1 MSNKIYTTL
10 LQRQIDTFVATFQ
23 DDGASLFKN
32 EQNAL
37 IHPGE
42 YGMYRERC
50 FCSLL
55 RAVLTR
61 DCSLSDGFIFS
72 SRHEQPTT
80 QCDILVKN
88 ALSMPL
94 TDSGIAKF
102 HPVEDIYA
110 VVEMKSNLTKKEL
123 TDALRKLAKV
133 KMIGDDRTNR
143 VNYQEPLLPAFNTIP
158 TFLVCNRLSNIKIK
172 KLNFGAIYDGID
184 QKYWHNAILS
194 LEDGLLLYRYK
205 GSDLTDNEEKVHK
218 RISGLNSDPCIP
230 WPFPQVSYRSDS
242 EAVVH
247 NCKQDY
253 FPSSKADKYRHIM
266 DFLLFF
272 SHAIQLS
279 EKYQFDSAEYLNS

>member
-32 EQNAL
+32 EQDAL

-50 FCSLL
+50 FCTLL

-102 HPVEDIYA
+102 HPVEDVYA
-110 VVEMKSNLTKKEL
+110 VVEMKSNLTEKEL
-123 TDALRKLAKV
+123 TDTLRKLAEV

-158 TFLVCNRLSNIKIK
+158 TFLVCNRLTFIKTH
-172 KLNFGAIYDGID
+172 LPNFKSIYSGID
-184 QKYWHNAILS
+184 RKYWHNAILS
-194 LEDGLLLYRYK
+194 IEDGLFLYRYRPSK
-205 GSDLTDNEEKVHK
+205 LSEEETTAHK
-218 RISGLNSDPCIP
+218 RETGLCNDPYIP
-230 WPFPQVSYRSDS
+230 WPFPQVNYRFDP
-242 EAVVH
+242 ETVAYDAEPDYQPAVRE
-247 NCKQDY
+247 
-253 FPSSKADKYRHIM
+253 DKYRHIM
-266 DFLLFF
+266 DFLSFS
-272 SHAIQLS
+272 SHAIYLS
-279 EKYQFDSAEYLNS
+279 EKYQFDSAEYLGP

>member
-50 FCSLL
+50 FCTLL

-123 TDALRKLAKV
+123 TETLQKLAKV
-133 KMIGDDRTNR
+133 KMIGDDRKTR
-143 VNYQEPLLPAFNTIP
+143 ANYQKAVFPAFDAIP
-158 TFLVCNRLSNIKIK
+158 TFLVCNRLS
-172 KLNFGAIYDGID
+172 FTAIESLDFDTIYNGVDR
-184 QKYWHNAILS
+184 KYWHNAILS
-194 LEDGLLLYRYK
+194 VEDGLFLYRYRP
-205 GSDLTDNEEKVHK
+205 SDLSKEEAAAHE
-218 RISGLNSDPCIP
+218 RETGLDSNQYIP
-230 WPFPQVSYRSDS
+230 WPFPQVNYRSNPETAAYDS
-242 EAVVH
+242 EPDYQPAV
-247 NCKQDY
+247 
-253 FPSSKADKYRHIM
+253 PEDKYRHIM
-266 DFLLFF
+266 DFLSFL
-272 SHAIQLS
+272 SHAIYLS
-279 EKYQFDSAEYLNS
+279 EKYQFDSAEYLNP